1 MLNLFSAKPDWTQ
14 CTGASRGIQVTPV
27 TDFDARK
34 YDLYRHGNAAGAVVE
49 AEKEGGMKPQAT
61 VEMVKRMADVAVG
74 LFGTLVFI
82 LAYPILAL
90 CIKLESAGPAIYH
103 QSRVGRDRRANRS
116 RRDRDALPPGTERR
130 WSEDRRRKNVGGQV
144 FTIYKFRTMRLDA
157 EKAGPQLCGKSGDS
171 RITRIGNF
179 LRKLHLDEL
188 PQFWSVLKGDMSF
201 IGPRPER
208 PHFTV
213 QYAEQV
219 PFFSMRTRYMKP
231 GILGLAQIVNG
242 YDDSVESVVRK
253 THLDLAYGASMVS
266 FTSWLRVEAWIF
278 INTFLYYAT
287 GKPLSQIGRLPAFV
301 PALQASRSP
310 VSSPLAVSAPLAVA
324 AGIPEGATPES
335 APTPASMLDRMGAD
349 SRENVPGL
357 AVAMVRHRD
366 SMKPTLV
373 FVKSHSD
380 ASDKFQRADKA
391 PLSPAG
397 KEAGRDIRNFFTI
410 DVECWF
416 HAHNLNIPKSTW
428 DRQPTRV
435 VENVRRILDLLK
447 ARDAKATF
455 FTLGYVAD
463 RFPEIV
469 RMIDAEGHEV
479 GTHGYMHDKVT
490 DMTPYEFEKD
500 LDRSLNAL
508 AKGTSRKIIGHRA
521 SNFSI
526 VEGTLWALDILAKYG
541 IEYDSSIFPVQRE
554 RYGIPDYPNRMPHT
568 VHLAGGASIKEVP
581 MSTLNLGAKALPIS
595 GGGYLRLYPYAVTDL
610 FIRRRNSQGLPAMV
624 YFHPWELDSNQE
636 RIKAG
641 LLKSF
646 QHYVNLDTT
655 EWKLARMLERHRFT
669 SMAENLASEPIR
681 SMLNRDPV
689 HVHGARPVT
698 AAPLTVA
705 KSGRSILS
713 ETNGLLAA

>member
-1 MLNLFSAKPDWTQ
+1 MFERFLSRQDWMECPDAAQ
-14 CTGASRGIQVTPV
+14 RIEVTAV
-27 TDFDARK
+27 TDIETRK
-34 YDLYRHGNAAGAVVE
+34 YDLYRHGNDAGAEVK

-61 VEMVKRMADVAVG
+61 VEMVKRMVDVVVG
-74 LFGTLVFI
+74 LFGTMVFI

-90 CIKLESAGPAIYH
+90 VIKMESAGPAIYH
-103 QSRVGRDRRANRS
+103 QSRVGRDRRSKAN

-130 WSEDRRRKNVGGQV
+130 WNDDRRQKNVGGQV
-144 FTIYKFRTMRLDA
+144 FTIHKFRTMRLDA
-157 EKAGPQLCGKSGDS
+157 EKAGPQLCGKGGDS
-171 RITRIGNF
+171 RVTGIGNI

-188 PQFWSVLKGDMSF
+188 PQFWNVLKGDMSF

-219 PFFSMRTRYMKP
+219 PFFSMRTRFMKP

-242 YDDSVESVVRK
+242 YDDSLESVVRK

-266 FTSWLRVEAWIF
+266 LTAWLRVEAWIF
-278 INTFLYYAT
+278 VNTFLYYAT
-287 GKPLSQIGRLPAFV
+287 GKPLSEIGRLPAFV
-301 PALQASRSP
+301 PAQQVFKAG
-310 VSSPLAVSAPLAVA
+310 ASAPLAVA
-324 AGIPEGATPES
+324 AKIAEGAMTES
-335 APTPASMLDRMGAD
+335 APTPTSVLDRLGAD
-349 SRENVPGL
+349 SRENAPGL

-366 SMKPTLV
+366 TLKPTLV
-373 FVKSHSD
+373 YVKN
-380 ASDKFQRADKA
+380 RVEGADKVERAERFEKA
-391 PLSPAG
+391 PEI
-397 KEAGRDIRNFFTI
+397 KNFFTI

-428 DRQPTRV
+428 DSQPTRV

-447 ARDAKATF
+447 TRNAKATF

-469 RMIDAEGHEV
+469 RMIDAEGHEI

-508 AKGTSRKIIGHRA
+508 SKGTSRKIIGHRA

-526 VEGTLWALDILAKYG
+526 VEGTLWALEILAKYG

-595 GGGYLRLYPYAVTDL
+595 GGGYLRLYPYAVTDM

-624 YFHPWELDSNQE
+624 YFHPWELDANQE

-655 EWKLARMLERHRFT
+655 EWKLDRMLERHRFT

-681 SMLNRDPV
+681 SMLTRNPV
-689 HVHGARPVT
+689 EVHHARPVV
-698 AAPLTVA
+698 AGSAVPSLTL
-705 KSGRSILS
+705 KQTGRNFLS
-713 ETNGLLAA
+713 EAEGLLAA